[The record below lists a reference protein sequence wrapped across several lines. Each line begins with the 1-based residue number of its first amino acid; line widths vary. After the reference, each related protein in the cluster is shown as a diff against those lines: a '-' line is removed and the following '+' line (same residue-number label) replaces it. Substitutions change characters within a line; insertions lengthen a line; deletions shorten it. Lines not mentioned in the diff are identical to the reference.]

1 VDGNIVYVMMNLIPV
16 IIICFIVLLH
26 VEENKTG
33 SIICVIQVNF
43 HALGSLPMEVT
54 GLNFRQP

>member
-26 VEENKTG
+26 VEENKIG

-43 HALGSLPMEVT
+43 RALGSLPMEVT